1 MPTGNGP
8 GESALIEN
16 VRGVLESGGY
26 VGRGARLLVGVS
38 GGPDS
43 TALLSSLVEL
53 RESCEIDLHVTHV
66 DHGLRPESGGDAAYV
81 RRLCARWNVPTTVRR
96 VDVDNLRRE
105 ERLSIEEAARTARRH
120 TYSHKG
126 GDRSTDADVPLSWGT
141 RRMIRWK
148 RCVAESTARRGS
160 AWAGGDGR
168 AIRIGVHAAGRQT
181 GSHHSPAAEH
191 DAR

>member
-1 MPTGNGP
+1 MPRGNT

-96 VDVDNLRRE
+96 VDVDNLAPRG
-105 ERLSIEEAARTARRH
+105 TAVR
-120 TYSHKG
+120 
-126 GDRSTDADVPLSWGT
+126 
-141 RRMIRWK
+141 
-148 RCVAESTARRGS
+148 
-160 AWAGGDGR
+160 
-168 AIRIGVHAAGRQT
+168 
-181 GSHHSPAAEH
+181 
-191 DAR
+191 